1 MSDVDAVIASWVEEQ
16 AATAPRMS
24 DEVLREL
31 AETFGLDRE
40 E

>member
-1 MSDVDAVIASWVEEQ
+1 MNDMDAVIARWVEEQ
-16 AATAPRMS
+16 AAKAPRLS

-31 AETFGLDRE
+31 AETLGLDRE